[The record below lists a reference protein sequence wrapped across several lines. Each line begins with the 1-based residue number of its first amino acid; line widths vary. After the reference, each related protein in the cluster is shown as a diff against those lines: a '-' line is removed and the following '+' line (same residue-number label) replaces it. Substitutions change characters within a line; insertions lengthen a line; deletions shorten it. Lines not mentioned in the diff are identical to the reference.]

1 MAAKIIEV
9 EALGVERIGDG
20 STEHGAILTLV
31 QRPRHKAAGP
41 TPSAARSYH
50 YAAGPRSL
58 GRRSATGHRSA
69 TGGLSVM
76 VGPFLRRCLRLRYG
90 YDEHAR
96 PSPGGESRPPGP
108 ARLRWLARGVR
119 RS

>member
-1 MAAKIIEV
+1 MAAKILEV

-58 GRRSATGHRSA
+58 GRRSATGHRSV
-69 TGGLSVM
+69 TGVDVNCILISGGLSLHVHGQ
-76 VGPFLRRCLRLRYG
+76 V
-90 YDEHAR
+90 
-96 PSPGGESRPPGP
+96 PSDRHWLTLLPGGTATIQAMAPTH
-108 ARLRWLARGVR
+108 VR
-119 RS
+119 